1 MAAGEAPIAEMRAT
15 EDAAFDVVLSP
26 VASSQR
32 PALDAI
38 RIVDNLFAVGRSEAP
53 FTDYPAE
60 RITRLS
66 RRHARIFTEHG
77 ELYVADLG
85 SKNGTTVNGVA
96 VRQAP
101 ARVRAGDELC
111 FGGELCYRV
120 GLEPRAR
127 TVKSG
132 SASSV
137 THLLLV
143 PQRDDLALQP
153 VDVLAFPFLVSKTD
167 EIFARYKDRYPH

>member
-26 VASSQR
+26 AASAQR

-53 FTDYPAE
+53 FNDYPPQWTAG
-60 RITRLS
+60 LS
-66 RRHARIFTEHG
+66 RRHARVFVEHG
-77 ELYVADLG
+77 AIYVADLG

-120 GLEPRAR
+120 GIEPRAR

-132 SASSV
+132 SASPV

-153 VDVLAFPFLVSKTD
+153 V
-167 EIFARYKDRYPH
+167 

>member
-1 MAAGEAPIAEMRAT
+1 MTTGEAQIAEMRAT
-15 EDAAFDVVLSP
+15 QDSAFDVVLSP
-26 VASSQR
+26 VASAQR

-38 RIVDNLFAVGRSEAP
+38 RIVDSLFAIGRSEAP

-60 RITRLS
+60 RIARLS

-77 ELYVADLG
+77 AVYVADLG

-96 VRQAP
+96 VQKTP

-120 GLEPRAR
+120 GIEPRAR
-127 TVKSG
+127 IVAAAKS
-132 SASSV
+132 
-137 THLLLV
+137 
-143 PQRDDLALQP
+143 PALP
-153 VDVLAFPFLVSKTD
+153 
-167 EIFARYKDRYPH
+167 